1 MPRAG
6 SVKVNSLAR
15 IEFSRAAAKQWGLA
29 KPGVSVSSCPS
40 PTVTKKCS
48 EPRRHYVGSF
58 SVDAGNVSWQRESIC
73 DGTTRK
79 RSPGNNACRRR
90 EVLSA
95 CQRVGGRSRMGATPL
110 RLSTIARL
118 VGYLLQGEERW
129 SRYYWVDAIRASRV
143 RVRNDGELKLE
154 GSLIWAEHKQ
164 RGMWIER
171 LSATVR
177 LSMTSKELVGY
188 QIMIGD
194 VARGLKKEPYSISP
208 GRANRP
214 AVAQWLFTFS
224 EGL

>member
-1 MPRAG
+1 M
-6 SVKVNSLAR
+6 
-15 IEFSRAAAKQWGLA
+15 
-29 KPGVSVSSCPS
+29 
-40 PTVTKKCS
+40 
-48 EPRRHYVGSF
+48 
-58 SVDAGNVSWQRESIC
+58 
-73 DGTTRK
+73 
-79 RSPGNNACRRR
+79 
-90 EVLSA
+90 
-95 CQRVGGRSRMGATPL
+95 
-110 RLSTIARL
+110 
-118 VGYLLQGEERW
+118 
-129 SRYYWVDAIRASRV
+129 